1 MLLPIRTSISPRKT
15 PYANYALIVINVA
28 VFVLSSRLAVDPQ
41 SRKTVIIL
49 LPWAEQF
56 LLTPVRL
63 YHWQFVTYAFLHSGF
78 MHILGNM
85 YFLYIFGNNVNDRL
99 GNIGYICFYLAG
111 AVFSGIG
118 HTILHVNPVLG
129 ASGAVAAVTGAYLV
143 LFPKSVIIVL
153 YWLFF
158 IGTMELSALYFI
170 AFKLIFWDNV
180 FMPRFSEYAIAYDAH
195 LAGYAFGIAAILTL
209 LVTKLVG
216 RDQSDLLF
224 MIKQWKRRRRFR
236 DVVAEGYDPFKG
248 RGPSAKGVK
257 SEVTAAQQE
266 QNEKIMQLRAKIA
279 EFINQK
285 NLPAA
290 ADIYLEILAID
301 SQHVLPYQH
310 QLDIANQLMSAS
322 NWSASAGAYEKFLAH
337 YQSYQH
343 AEQVCL
349 MLGILYSRYLDMPD
363 KAVKCLKIAK
373 DKLTDPEQLKLCD
386 DELARIKN

>member
-1 MLLPIRTSISPRKT
+1 MLPIRTSISPRKT

-28 VFVLSSRLAVDPQ
+28 IFVLSSRLAIDPQ
-41 SRKTVIIL
+41 TRKTVIIL
-49 LPWAEQF
+49 LPWAERF
-56 LLTPVRL
+56 LLTPARL
-63 YHWQFVTYAFLHSGF
+63 YRWQFVTYAFLHSGL
-78 MHILGNM
+78 MHIFGNM
-85 YFLYIFGNNVNDRL
+85 FFLYIFGNNVNDKL
-99 GNIGYICFYLAG
+99 GNTGYICFYLAG

-118 HTILHVNPVLG
+118 HTILHANPVLG

-143 LFPKSVIIVL
+143 LYPKSVITVI
-153 YWLFF
+153 YWFFF
-158 IGTMELSALYFI
+158 IGTIDLAALYFI
-170 AFKLIFWDNV
+170 AFKLIFWDNI

-209 LVTKLVG
+209 LVTKLIG
-216 RDQSDLLF
+216 REQSDLLF
-224 MIKQWKRRRRFR
+224 MIKQWNRRRRFR

-248 RGPSAKGVK
+248 RGPSAKAVK

-266 QNEKIMQLRAKIA
+266 QNEKIMHLRAKIA
-279 EFINQK
+279 DFINQR
-285 NLPAA
+285 NLPGA

-301 SQHVLPYQH
+301 SEHVLPYQH
-310 QLDIANQLMSAS
+310 QLDIANQLMSAG
-322 NWSASAGAYEKFLAH
+322 NWAASARAYEKFLAH
-337 YQSYQH
+337 YHSYQH